1 MNRRGRNN
9 SNTDEHTDQTEL
21 LPRKIPLAE
30 ARKFLGVS
38 PTKMTALVNNGEI
51 SVESDPLDRRV
62 KLVKRSDLEKLKQ
75 RRFRS

>member
-1 MNRRGRNN
+1 MNRRGNN
-9 SNTDEHTDQTEL
+9 NNTNEYTHQAES
-21 LPRKIPLAE
+21 LPRKMSLAE

-38 PTKMTALVNNGEI
+38 PTKMTALVHTGEI

-62 KLVKRSDLEKLKQ
+62 KLVKRSDLEKLKL

>member
-1 MNRRGRNN
+1 M
-9 SNTDEHTDQTEL
+9 DEHTHQADN
-21 LPRKIPLAE
+21 LPRKMSLSE

-38 PTKMTALVNNGEI
+38 PTKMTALVHNGEI

-62 KLVKRSDLEKLKQ
+62 KLVKRTDLEKLKQ

>member
-1 MNRRGRNN
+1 MNRRSKND
-9 SNTDEHTDQTEL
+9 SNMDEHTHQTES
-21 LPRKIPLAE
+21 LPRKMSLAE

-38 PTKMTALVNNGEI
+38 PTKMTALVHNGEI